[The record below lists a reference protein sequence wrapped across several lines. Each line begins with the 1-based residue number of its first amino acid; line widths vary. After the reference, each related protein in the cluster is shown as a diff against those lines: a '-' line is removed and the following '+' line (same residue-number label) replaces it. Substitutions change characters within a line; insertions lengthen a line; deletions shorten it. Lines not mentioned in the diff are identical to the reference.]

1 MKLLVFTLVAIFQCT
16 QACIVT
22 FEGIYTPGNGHM
34 TAKVSTGWH
43 PACHLNDFIRGKRNP
58 YWLNCEDDKYSWIS
72 QDGSH
77 FAYAANGVD
86 YHAVPTRTPM
96 NDADNNI
103 KLYWDA
109 C

>member
-1 MKLLVFTLVAIFQCT
+1 
-16 QACIVT
+16 
-22 FEGIYTPGNGHM
+22 M

-43 PACHLNDFIRGKRNP
+43 PVCHLNDFIRGKRNP

>member
-1 MKLLVFTLVAIFQCT
+1 MKLLILTLITIFQLT
-16 QACIVT
+16 QSCIVV

-34 TAKVSTGWH
+34 TAKVSSNYH
-43 PACHLNDFIRGKRNP
+43 PVCHLNDFIRGKRDP
-58 YWLNCEDDKYSWIS
+58 YWLNCEDEKYSWVS
-72 QDGSH
+72 QDGSR

-86 YHAVPTRTPM
+86 YHGVPARTPM
-96 NDADNNI
+96 NDVDNNI